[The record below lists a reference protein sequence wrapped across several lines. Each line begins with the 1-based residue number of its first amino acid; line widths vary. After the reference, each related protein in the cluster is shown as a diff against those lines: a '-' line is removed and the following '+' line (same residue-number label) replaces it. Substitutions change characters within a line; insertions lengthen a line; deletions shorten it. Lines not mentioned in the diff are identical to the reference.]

1 MDHSPH
7 DGVSNT
13 HVGGVPSVTEV
24 LTPRF
29 GQSEGCERI
38 CHLSANGR
46 RASSK
51 RGRASSGAGDRDSST
66 RPPTNHRDDRFPLAN
81 EGCGEVR
88 HVPPA
93 PDARERE
100 EIDGTARSSRGWSR
114 LVAGSGL
121 VACRRRVLEPDAAL
135 RTQCLQ
141 RNQVEGSSPA
151 EPDRQGPH
159 EAGRSKL
166 ALFSSS
172 AFLELET
179 LNKDP
184 AGPFSFWVCVSVC
197 GPVLSK

>member
-51 RGRASSGAGDRDSST
+51 RSRASSGAGDRDAST

-93 PDARERE
+93 PDARERRNRR
-100 EIDGTARSSRGWSR
+100 DGTVVSGVVSSCRWLWSR
-114 LVAGSGL
+114 RVPEESAG
-121 VACRRRVLEPDAAL
+121 ARRCP
-135 RTQCLQ
+135 TY
-141 RNQVEGSSPA
+141 
-151 EPDRQGPH
+151 
-159 EAGRSKL
+159 
-166 ALFSSS
+166 
-172 AFLELET
+172 
-179 LNKDP
+179 
-184 AGPFSFWVCVSVC
+184 
-197 GPVLSK
+197 PVLAAESS